1 MKVKVIDLAGKEASG
16 LTLDKKIFAT
26 ELREDILRRVVN
38 WQLAK
43 RRSGSRKTKGR
54 SDVSGTTRKP
64 HRQKG
69 TGNARLGS
77 LRAAQCRGGGIVFG
91 PVVRSHGYDLP
102 KKIRKLGL
110 KIALA
115 SKLKEGK
122 LVILKDTKAKNE
134 KTKTLFKFFESVKIS
149 KALIIEGNECNK
161 VFFKAASNI
170 PNIDVMQQMG
180 ANVYDILNHEHLILT
195 EAAVK
200 CLEERLQ

>member
-1 MKVKVIDLAGKEASG
+1 MKVKVIDLAGKETAD
-16 LTLDKKIFAT
+16 LALDKAIFST
-26 ELREDILRRVVN
+26 EVREDVLHRVVN

-43 RRSGSRKTKGR
+43 RRSGTRKTKGR

-91 PVVRSHGYDLP
+91 PVVRAHGHDLP

-110 KIALA
+110 KMILA

-122 LVILKDTKAKNE
+122 LVILKDTKAKNG
-134 KTKTLFKFFESVKIS
+134 KTKDIAKFFDSVKIS
-149 KALIIEGNECNK
+149 KALIIEGNELNEK
-161 VFFKAASNI
+161 FYKAAANI
-170 PNIDVMQQMG
+170 PNIDVMAQIG
-180 ANVYDILNHEHLILT
+180 ANVYDIMNHEHLILT